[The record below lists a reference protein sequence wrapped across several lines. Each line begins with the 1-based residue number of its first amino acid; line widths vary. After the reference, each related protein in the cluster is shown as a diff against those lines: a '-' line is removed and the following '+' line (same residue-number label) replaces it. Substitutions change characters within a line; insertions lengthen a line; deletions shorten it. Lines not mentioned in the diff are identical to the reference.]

1 MHGTLKLNFFF
12 LSLGFN
18 TYNVEQP
25 QIKLDKEEKHKRPL
39 IKKKL
44 EMKDVH

>member
-12 LSLGFN
+12 LSSGFN

-25 QIKLDKEEKHKRPL
+25 QMKLDKE
-39 IKKKL
+39 KKQKNA
-44 EMKDVH
+44 D

>member
-1 MHGTLKLNFFF
+1 MHELNFFF

-25 QIKLDKEEKHKRPL
+25 QMKLDKEEKQKNA
-39 IKKKL
+39 
-44 EMKDVH
+44 D